1 MGIYCTGFIPYLLIF
16 LNFYFQRKDVL
27 ILLRYDSCKVP
38 AKLMG
43 KTFLD
48 WTNQDVRPHFWK
60 RLFESVGE
68 PGNYGNQRR
77 TEETCRETDSCRK
90 EMQEVCVE
98 MNGNVGGTED
108 HGLGIVVHDLESDKT
123 GVYCTEDME
132 ATEDMDATGSE
143 SNVLHNEGV
152 MVNDIIG
159 KHTMMYS
166 MESDKTELL
175 GNDSDIIDIHGSS
188 IKI

>member
-1 MGIYCTGFIPYLLIF
+1 MDFITYD
-16 LNFYFQRKDVL
+16 NFNFQRKDVL

-77 TEETCRETDSCRK
+77 TAETCREPDSCRK
-90 EMQEVCVE
+90 EMGEICVE
-98 MNGNVGGTED
+98 MKGNVRGTED
-108 HGLGIVVHDLESDKT
+108 DGLGTCIFDSETDKK
-123 GVYCTEDME
+123 GVYCTEDM
-132 ATEDMDATGSE
+132 DATGNE
-143 SNVLHNEGV
+143 SKDLPNEEGV
-152 MVNDIIG
+152 MVNDMNG
-159 KHTMMYS
+159 KHTMTYS
-166 MESDKTELL
+166 MESDETELL

>member
-1 MGIYCTGFIPYLLIF
+1 MDKYIIYTSRMLGHTGIYSMDFITYG
-16 LNFYFQRKDVL
+16 NFNFQRKDVL

-77 TEETCRETDSCRK
+77 TEETRREPDSCRK

-98 MNGNVGGTED
+98 MNGNLPGTED
-108 HGLGIVVHDLESDKT
+108 EGLGIYDSESDKT
-123 GVYCTEDME
+123 GVYCTEDVE
-132 ATEDMDATGSE
+132 ATGSE
-143 SNVLHNEGV
+143 AGV
-152 MVNDIIG
+152 MVNDINR
-159 KHTMMYS
+159 KHAMTYS
-166 MESDKTELL
+166 MESDKAELL